1 MLSEQ
6 LKEIFLKSKDPFT
19 DILGQESAKQ
29 GIKSAL
35 LMNRHIII
43 VGAPGIGKTTLAK
56 NVAKLLP
63 DLEIVEGCSYHSLL
77 QTQYVHHASK
87 KQKTKLQNYKE

>member
-19 DILGQESAKQ
+19 DILGQEQAKQ

-43 VGAPGIGKTTLAK
+43 VGP
-56 NVAKLLP
+56 P
-63 DLEIVEGCSYHSLL
+63 
-77 QTQYVHHASK
+77 
-87 KQKTKLQNYKE
+87 

>member
-1 MLSEQ
+1 MLSDQ
-6 LKEIFLKSKDPFT
+6 LKEIFLKNKDSFT

-43 VGAPGIGKTTLAK
+43 SGAPGIGKTTLAK
-56 NVAKLLP
+56 NIAKLLT
-63 DLEIVEGCSYHSLL
+63 DIDVVEGSSRANLPVV
-77 QTQYVHHASK
+77 QAK
-87 KQKTKLQNYKE
+87 